1 MYSRRGW
8 ETEAKVPRALRWK
21 AGGQWAQ
28 GHMRSGAGGASRCR
42 ESVGMQKVLDPLRV
56 LLSGEQA
63 LGSRCEQV
71 RLGLRGA
78 VKVVRSY
85 QILQSDVG

>member
-1 MYSRRGW
+1 MGDWGKGATGPQVEGW
-8 ETEAKVPRALRWK
+8 R
-21 AGGQWAQ
+21 AQ

-42 ESVGMQKVLDPLRV
+42 ASVGMQKVLDPLRV